1 MAKIKIPKTKP
12 KGALPDTSTRIGD
25 IEYDPRF
32 DPRVKE
38 QERIKNT
45 EVVIEPTS
53 NVEPPTVSLVDYEGY
68 PFVTSMSDRTR
79 AGGVL
84 TNIEGVE
91 LNRPVEL
98 PGGQD
103 YMFNNPGK
111 VWSSGA
117 HPVRQ
122 IMAQAAALK
131 EATGR
136 DPLYMPWRMAPTG
149 GDFASMAGETM
160 LNYAEANMGKRAKQ
174 RLDKQIK
181 TFIPD
186 WAGVDSDK
194 SIEQFRS
201 APDTVRKTIKQMMDV
216 DFREEGGLNI
226 GQARLATADPRQY
239 NAPDSHIMNVGRI
252 FADKPMVMDS
262 GHVWYPRGVPGE
274 GIGIIDQPR
283 SIFELLPDY
292 AKERGIPDPS
302 NPRQTDIRSMQMK
315 PYGGIISE
323 ELLRKLGY
331 REGGMVDQALVDKV
345 NAPAAK
351 AMLEMDL
358 ARLAVAKDKMQP
370 KKMAK
375 GGIGKVKAPKVN
387 APAVVPRSTLTE
399 LQNFVREREG
409 GYGAAR
415 LERAAD
421 EIKNLETLY
430 SQEALRRAFTGDN
443 ASALMTMNPADFEKY
458 AAPIP
463 PMAKAD
469 PSSGVINK
477 YSVTTDDY
485 IKYLAETYRKGGFDD
500 VPFLEINKEEQGL
513 PLAPFISGHEGRH
526 RNRAMAGA
534 GEEAG
539 LVQLL
544 PRAELREPFPRRYR
558 EDYIEAL
565 KKELE
570 MTGNKV
576 LPQTWREADPN
587 SFNDK
592 VIRRPEIDLPDIYA
606 KGGKVKLPKNV
617 LPAADRA
624 ANFERYMQ
632 DAAIRDRLFHA
643 TTATEGMKG
652 EEALS
657 SLKLSREGA
666 LGSGIYM
673 HPDPEHVGKW
683 YAEGEGGNILPLH
696 TNMKNPLYITGE
708 HADPMK
714 EALIKLGVDPAKAD
728 SIVER
733 AYEQKGYIGKEVQ
746 SRAQEAGYDGLVQM
760 RDGEIGEVVSYNPMN
775 VKSATGNTG
784 EYKNWSGLLGNKN
797 GGMVSFPSVEEMRI
811 EMMERKNAKN

>member
-1 MAKIKIPKTKP
+1 MAKIKLPKTKP
-12 KGALPDTSTRIGD
+12 KGALPSGATRIGD
-25 IEYDPRF
+25 TEFDPRF
-32 DPRVKE
+32 DPRKKE
-38 QERIKNT
+38 QERIKET
-45 EVVIEPTS
+45 TVVVDPTADI
-53 NVEPPTVSLVDYEGY
+53 NPPTVSLVDYEGY

-84 TNIEGVE
+84 TNIEGVD

-98 PGGQD
+98 LGGQD
-103 YMFNNPGK
+103 YMFANPGQ
-111 VWSSGA
+111 VWASGA

-149 GDFASMAGETM
+149 SDFASMSGETM
-160 LNYAEANMGKRAKQ
+160 LNFAEANMGKRAKQ

-186 WAGVDSDK
+186 WVGVDSDK

-201 APDTVRKTIKQMMDV
+201 APDTVRKAIKGMMDV

-252 FADKPMVMDS
+252 FADEPIIMDS

-274 GIGIIDQPR
+274 GIGIIDKPR
-283 SIFELLPDY
+283 SVFELLPDY

-315 PYGGIISE
+315 PYGGIIDE
-323 ELLRKLGY
+323 KLLKALGY

-345 NAPAAK
+345 NAPAAR

-375 GGIGKVKAPKVN
+375 GGIGKVKLPKTVLPAAKRAENLDRMLMHSKIKEPMYHGTPNDFSSFGDSPVFLTKHPEFASSYAESKAVDMTYDPSDVAQGQSVMPLYVDARNPFDYENREHVVRMARQLRKQGNKHFTVNDLKSGSFELLEDPDVYDAMKRLGHDSFYVNEGYGDSRKNLGVFDPKSVKSAIGNVGTYDVSNPDITKAKGGRIKAPKVN

-399 LQNFVREREG
+399 LQNYVREREG

-421 EIKNLETLY
+421 EIKNLEKLY
-430 SQEALRRAFTGDN
+430 TQDALRQAFTGDN
-443 ASALMTMNPADFEKY
+443 ASALMTMNPADFEKF
-458 AAPIP
+458 ATPIP
-463 PMAKAD
+463 PSAKPFD
-469 PSSGVINK
+469 PSGGVMDK
-477 YSVTTDDY
+477 YSVSTDDY
-485 IKYLAETYRKGGFDD
+485 IKYLAEVYAKGGFSD
-500 VPFLEINKEEQGL
+500 VPFLEINKTEQGL
-513 PLAPFISGHEGRH
+513 PLTPFISGHEGRH
-526 RNRAMAGA
+526 RSRAMAGA

-539 LVQLL
+539 LVRLL

-576 LPQTWREADPN
+576 KPQTWTEPDPN
-587 SFNDK
+587 SFNGK

-606 KGGKVKLPKNV
+606 KGGRV
-617 LPAADRA
+617 
-624 ANFERYMQ
+624 
-632 DAAIRDRLFHA
+632 
-643 TTATEGMKG
+643 T
-652 EEALS
+652 
-657 SLKLSREGA
+657 
-666 LGSGIYM
+666 
-673 HPDPEHVGKW
+673 
-683 YAEGEGGNILPLH
+683 
-696 TNMKNPLYITGE
+696 
-708 HADPMK
+708 
-714 EALIKLGVDPAKAD
+714 
-728 SIVER
+728 
-733 AYEQKGYIGKEVQ
+733 
-746 SRAQEAGYDGLVQM
+746 
-760 RDGEIGEVVSYNPMN
+760 
-775 VKSATGNTG
+775 
-784 EYKNWSGLLGNKN
+784 
-797 GGMVSFPSVEEMRI
+797 FPSVEEMRI